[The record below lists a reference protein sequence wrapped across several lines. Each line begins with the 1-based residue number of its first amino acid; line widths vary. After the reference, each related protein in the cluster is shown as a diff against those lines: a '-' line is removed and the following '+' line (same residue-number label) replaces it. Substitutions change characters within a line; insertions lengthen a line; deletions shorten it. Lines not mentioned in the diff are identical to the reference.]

1 MLIEE
6 YDETKVHNLF
16 KAEGEQLGVKKRE
29 QNSVYILNRLI
40 AGVTVESLVEE
51 GYSAETAKSISE
63 SLQNLQPTH

>member
-16 KAEGEQLGVKKRE
+16 KAESEQLGLKKGE

-40 AGVTVESLVEE
+40 AGVTAESLVEE
-51 GYSAETAKSISE
+51 GYSAETVKSISE
-63 SLQNLQPTH
+63 SLKNLQPIH